1 MHEQSQ
7 KEKAA
12 LNKKVCCAC
21 NHSVHLHLD
30 QTSMCVTPPPTAG
43 VRRGSL
49 YSMYIRTYNTHS
61 HVQYHRPV
69 LFLGYLLIL
78 YMNTQVTHFSEEASK
93 LRAVVAEYE
102 TVKTDLASTKAR

>member
-12 LNKKVCCAC
+12 LNKKVCCAR

-30 QTSMCVTPPPTAG
+30 QTNIYNSTLYCWCKERFSLQYVHTYIQHSLTRTVPPTCT
-43 VRRGSL
+43 VSW
-49 YSMYIRTYNTHS
+49 
-61 HVQYHRPV
+61 
-69 LFLGYLLIL
+69 YLLIL
-78 YMNTQVTHFSEEASK
+78 YMNTQVAHFSDEASK